1 MKVLGRI
8 AAVVT
13 CVVFLGGCFQ
23 VETTVRVNTD
33 GSGTVEERMLMSDM
47 VISQIDEM
55 AKAFAG
61 PEGKSEPFSLHDVKA
76 LRKRADEMGAGVKF
90 VSSKAVS
97 GDGYTG
103 YRAIYSFRD
112 INKLMLSQEGPK
124 KPGEEAGAPGKAGGK
139 PFLFR
144 FTPGKEARLLIIPP
158 QNERTEQK
166 AEPQA
171 GSQPAAVGQEG
182 KPALTPEQ
190 EREAAEMLK
199 GMRFSLAIEVNGKVM
214 ASNATYREG
223 GRITVFEFDLGK
235 MGADPEK
242 LLLLKKV
249 DPNNFA
255 EARELMKAFPGIKV
269 DINDRLEVT
278 FAR

>member
-1 MKVLGRI
+1 MRVLGRI

-55 AKAFAG
+55 ARAFAG
-61 PEGKSEPFSLHDVKA
+61 PEAKPEPFTLNDVKA

-112 INKLMLSQEGPK
+112 INKLRLSQEGPK
-124 KPGEEAGAPGKAGGK
+124 KPGESAGEPGKAGGK
-139 PFLFR
+139 PFLFQ
-144 FTPGKEARLLIIPP
+144 FTPGTEARLVIIPP
-158 QNERTEQK
+158 RNEPSERK
-166 AEPQA
+166 AEPEA
-171 GSQPAAVGQEG
+171 GSQPASEG
-182 KPALTPEQ
+182 KEVKPALTAEQ

-199 GMRFSLAIEVNGKVM
+199 GMRFSLAIEVNGRVV
-214 ASNATYREG
+214 ASNATHRDG
-223 GRITVFEFDLGK
+223 RRITVFEFDLGK

-249 DPNNFA
+249 DPTNFA
-255 EARELMKAFPGIKV
+255 EAKELMKAFPGIKV
-269 DINDRLEVT
+269 DLNDRLEVS

>member
-1 MKVLGRI
+1 
-8 AAVVT
+8 
-13 CVVFLGGCFQ
+13 
-23 VETTVRVNTD
+23 
-33 GSGTVEERMLMSDM
+33 MLMSDM

-61 PEGKSEPFSLHDVKA
+61 PEAKPEPFTLNDVKG

-90 VSSKAVS
+90 VSSTAVS

-112 INKLMLSQEGPK
+112 INKLRLSQEGPK
-124 KPGEEAGAPGKAGGK
+124 KPGESAGEPGKAGGK
-139 PFLFR
+139 PFLFQ
-144 FTPGKEARLLIIPP
+144 FTPGKEARLVIIPP
-158 QNERTEQK
+158 HNERTELK
-166 AEPQA
+166 AEPEA
-171 GSQPAAVGQEG
+171 VSKPASEGQEV

-255 EARELMKAFPGIKV
+255 EAKELMKAFPGIKV
-269 DINDRLEVT
+269 DLNDRLEVS

>member
-1 MKVLGRI
+1 MRVLWRI
-8 AAVVT
+8 AAMVT
-13 CVVFLGGCFQ
+13 CVAFLGGCFQ
-23 VETTVRVNTD
+23 VETKVRVNPD
-33 GSGTVEERMLMSDM
+33 GSGTVEERMLMSDK
-47 VISQIDEM
+47 VISRIDEM

-61 PEGKSEPFSLHDVKA
+61 PEGKPEPFTLHDVKG

-97 GDGYTG
+97 DDGYTG

-112 INKLMLSQEGPK
+112 INTLRLSQEGPK
-124 KPGEEAGAPGKAGGK
+124 KPGESAGEPEKAGGK

-144 FTPGKEARLLIIPP
+144 FTPGKEARLVIISPR
-158 QNERTEQK
+158 NEPTVRKE
-166 AEPQA
+166 EPKA
-171 GSQPAAVGQEG
+171 GSEAAPEGQGG
-182 KPALTPEQ
+182 KQALTPEQ

-199 GMRFSLAIEVNGKVM
+199 GLRFSLEIEINGKVV

-242 LLLLKKV
+242 LSLLKKM
-249 DPNNFA
+249 DPSNFA
-255 EARELMKAFPGIKV
+255 EAKELLKAFPGIKA
-269 DINDRLEVT
+269 DLNESLEIV
-278 FAR
+278 FVR

>member
-1 MKVLGRI
+1 MRVLRRI

-13 CVVFLGGCFQ
+13 CVAFLGGCFQ
-23 VETTVRVNTD
+23 VETTVRINSD
-33 GSGTVEERMLMSDM
+33 GSGTVEERMLMSDK

-61 PEGKSEPFSLHDVKA
+61 PEEKQEPFTLHDVKA
-76 LRKRADEMGAGVKF
+76 LRKRADEMGAGVEF

-112 INKLMLSQEGPK
+112 INKLRLSQEGPK
-124 KPGEEAGAPGKAGGK
+124 KPGEDAGDAGKAGGK
-139 PFLFR
+139 PFLFQ
-144 FTPGKEARLLIIPP
+144 FTPGKEARLVIIPP
-158 QNERTEQK
+158 RNDPAARKE
-166 AEPQA
+166 EPKA
-171 GSQPAAVGQEG
+171 GSGTAPEGQEA
-182 KPALTPEQ
+182 KQALTPEQ

-199 GMRFSLAIEVNGKVM
+199 GLRFSLTIEVNGKVV

-242 LLLLKKV
+242 LSLLKKM
-249 DPNNFA
+249 DPSNFA
-255 EARELMKAFPGIKV
+255 EAKELMKAFPGIKA
-269 DINDRLEVT
+269 DLNDRMEIV

>member
-1 MKVLGRI
+1 
-8 AAVVT
+8 
-13 CVVFLGGCFQ
+13 
-23 VETTVRVNTD
+23 
-33 GSGTVEERMLMSDM
+33 MLMSDK

-61 PEGKSEPFSLHDVKA
+61 PEEKPESFTLHDVKA

-90 VSSKAVS
+90 VSSRAVS
-97 GDGYTG
+97 GDGYSG
-103 YRAIYSFRD
+103 YQAVYSFRD

-124 KPGEEAGAPGKAGGK
+124 KPAESSAEPEKAGGK

-144 FTPGKEARLLIIPP
+144 FTPGKEARLVIISPR
-158 QNERTEQK
+158 NEAAARKDEPK
-166 AEPQA
+166 AGA
-171 GSQPAAVGQEG
+171 GAAPEGQEG
-182 KPALTPEQ
+182 KQALTPEQ

-199 GMRFSLAIEVNGKVM
+199 GLRFSLAIEVNGKVV

-235 MGADPEK
+235 MGVDPEK
-242 LLLLKKV
+242 LSLLKKM
-249 DPNNFA
+249 DPSNFA
-255 EARELMKAFPGIKV
+255 EAKELMKALPGIKIDLHDQMEIV
-269 DINDRLEVT
+269 